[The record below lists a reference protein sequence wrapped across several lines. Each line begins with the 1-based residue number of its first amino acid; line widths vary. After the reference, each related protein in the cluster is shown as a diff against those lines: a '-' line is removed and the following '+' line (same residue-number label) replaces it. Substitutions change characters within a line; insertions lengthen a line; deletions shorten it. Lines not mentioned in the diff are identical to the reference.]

1 MPGPM
6 SATAPASSTGGG
18 AARLAG
24 RVAVVTGA
32 SSGNGRSTAL
42 ALAREGAAV
51 ACSDLR
57 PEPIA
62 GGFEERSSLPTHEQI
77 AAQGGSASFLRA
89 DVTSPED
96 MDALGDH
103 AVGAHGRIDVWVN
116 NAGIVMPS
124 PIDGMPREDFD
135 RELAV
140 DLTGTWLG
148 CKVAARAMRAQEQ
161 IGRSA
166 GHIINLGS
174 IAGSFGNANITAYA
188 AAKGGVHAMTR
199 ALATELGA
207 DAINVNAVLPG
218 FLPTAMNRG
227 FWDHPAMLE
236 AILKA
241 NALSHPGMQE
251 DVANAIVFLASE
263 EAAWITGVLLPV
275 DGGFS
280 AIGAFTAM
288 IDTFVGMSVE
298 G

>member
-1 MPGPM
+1 MTPFAADSM
-6 SATAPASSTGGG
+6 SSDGSG
-18 AARLAG
+18 RLAG
-24 RVAVVTGA
+24 RVAVVTGS

-51 ACSDLR
+51 ACSDLG
-57 PEPIA
+57 PKPIG
-62 GGFEERSSLPTHEQI
+62 GGFEEQGSLPTHEQI
-77 AAQGGSASFLRA
+77 AARGGSSSFLRA
-89 DVTSPED
+89 DVTMPED
-96 MDALGDH
+96 MDALGEH
-103 AVGAHGRIDVWVN
+103 AVAQHGRIDIWVN
-116 NAGIVMPS
+116 NAGIVMPA
-124 PIDGMPREDFD
+124 PIGDMPREDFD
-135 RELAV
+135 REMAV

-174 IAGSFGNANITAYA
+174 IAGSFGNSNITAYA

-241 NALSHPGMQE
+241 GALAHPGMQE

-288 IDTFVGMSVE
+288 VDTFVGMSE
-298 G
+298 ET

>member
-1 MPGPM
+1 MH
-6 SATAPASSTGGG
+6 ADTTTAQEARPP
-18 AARLAG
+18 RLAG

-32 SSGNGRSTAL
+32 SSGNGRTTAL

-51 ACSDLR
+51 VCSDLR
-57 PEPIA
+57 PDPIG
-62 GGFEERSSLPTHEQI
+62 GGFEEAGSLPTHEQI
-77 AAQGGSASFLRA
+77 GAAGGSASYVHA
-89 DVTSPED
+89 DVTSAD
-96 MDALGDH
+96 DVQQLGSH
-103 AVGAHGRIDVWVN
+103 AVDEHGRIDVWVN
-116 NAGIVMPS
+116 NAGIVLPA
-124 PIDGMPREDFD
+124 PIEDMELEAFNH
-135 RELAV
+135 ELAV

-148 CKVAARAMRAQEQ
+148 CKAAARAMRRQERL
-161 IGRSA
+161 GRSA

-188 AAKGGVHAMTR
+188 AAKGAVHSMTR
-199 ALATELGA
+199 ALATELGP
-207 DAINVNAVLPG
+207 DDINVNAVLPG

-241 NALSHPGMQE
+241 KALSHPGRQE

-263 EAAWITGVLLPV
+263 DSAWITGALLPV

-288 IDTFVGMSVE
+288 VDTFVGME
-298 G
+298 

>member
-1 MPGPM
+1 M
-6 SATAPASSTGGG
+6 SQDAPQSSPVGSGGG
-18 AARLAG
+18 RLAG

-32 SSGNGRSTAL
+32 SSGNGRTTAI

-51 ACSDLR
+51 VCSDLR
-57 PEPIA
+57 PEA
-62 GGFEERSSLPTHEQI
+62 VGGGFEDAGSLPTHEQI
-77 AAQGGSASFLRA
+77 ETAGGSSSFLRA
-89 DVTSPED
+89 DVTSPAD
-96 MDALGDH
+96 MDALGEH
-103 AVGAHGRIDVWVN
+103 AVAQHGRLDVWVN
-116 NAGIVMPS
+116 NAGIVMPA
-124 PIDGMPREDFD
+124 PIDEMPLDDFNT
-135 RELAV
+135 EIAV

-148 CKVAARAMRAQEQ
+148 CKVAARAMRSQER

-227 FWDHPAMLE
+227 FWDHPAMLK
-236 AILKA
+236 AILA
-241 NALSHPGMQE
+241 AGALAHPGMQE

-263 EAAWITGVLLPV
+263 ASAWITGVLLPV
-275 DGGFS
+275 DGGFT
-280 AIGAFTAM
+280 AVGAFTAM
-288 IDTFVGMSVE
+288 VDTFVDMPGE